1 MAMHGGLFA
10 KEANTTSAFSAVPWW
25 STGLGSQPAGF
36 HDDLFGQFKPASSAV
51 DKPSNTGTQLTPSR
65 EPERNGGQETGNGKT
80 NKFTIFS
87 GECKDPPNGQKFRL
101 QNASNMQAA
110 AAEYRGHLELGF
122 SQPLICAKYPYG
134 EQCHGVFST
143 YGPQLTGRIMLPLNS
158 TSDEVPIFVNVKQ
171 YNGILR
177 RRQYRAKA
185 ELENKVLKNRKP
197 YLHLSRHLHAMRRPR
212 GCGGRFLNTKNL
224 NGSKSNTDDNTT
236 AKGRFSRPT
245 GSQSSDVV
253 QSDSGNSSS
262 LRKANGCRSNNLG
275 TEVTSVYSGGDLDCF
290 PFNNLSS
297 AIQSLP
303 NMMTSGHW
311 IVPPGKWVVAADS
324 CCNLKV

>member
-1 MAMHGGLFA
+1 MHGGVFA
-10 KEANTTSAFSAVPWW
+10 KEANTISAFSGLPWW
-25 STGLGSQPAGF
+25 SSGLGSQPAGF
-36 HDDLFGQFKPASSAV
+36 HDDHFGQLKPASSAA
-51 DKPSNTGTQLTPSR
+51 DKPSNIGTQFIPSK
-65 EPERNGGQETGNGKT
+65 EPHRIVGQEIGNGKT

-87 GECKDPPNGQKFRL
+87 GECKDPPNGKKFQL

-122 SQPLICAKYPYG
+122 SQPVICAKYPYG
-134 EQCHGVFST
+134 EQRYGVFST
-143 YGPQLTGRIMLPLNS
+143 YGPQLNGRIMLPLNS

-185 ELENKVLKNRKP
+185 ELENKMLKNRKP
-197 YLHLSRHLHAMRRPR
+197 YLHLSRHLHAVRRPR

-224 NGSKSNTDDNTT
+224 NGSKRSTDDNRT
-236 AKGRFSRPT
+236 AKGQISQPT
-245 GSQSSDVV
+245 GSQSSDVL
-253 QSDSGNSSS
+253 QSDSGNSRSP
-262 LRKANGCRSNNLG
+262 RKSNGCRSNNFG
-275 TEVTSVYSGGDLDCF
+275 TEVTSMYSSGDLDPF

-303 NMMTSGHW
+303 NMMTSGHG
-311 IVPPGKWVVAADS
+311 IVPPSKWVAAADGR
-324 CCNLKV
+324 CNLKV